1 MLIRARDVTKEY
13 DSGTETVRALRGV
26 SFQVE
31 RGEFVTVVGP
41 SGSGK
46 STTMHLLGLLDTPTA
61 GTITLDGTDVET
73 YDDGRRTRVRQE
85 TIGFVFQS
93 YGLIPTLTAL
103 ENVAVPRLLDSDP
116 QRTEERAEW
125 LLDRVGLGDR
135 LDHHPSELSGGQ
147 KQRVAIA
154 RSLINEPEVVLADE
168 PTGNL
173 DRETGE
179 RVLSDLL
186 DAADMDVTVVAVTHD
201 EYVAEFSDRT
211 LRLVDGQLRRDA
223 SDTLADDDA
232 DVSAGE
238 EDAGD
243 DDRVSTETAVGGV
256 DAGDDGGGE
265 R

>member
-1 MLIRARDVTKEY
+1 MLVSARDITKEFE
-13 DSGTETVRALRGV
+13 SGAGTVRALRGV
-26 SFQVE
+26 SFGVE

-46 STTMHLLGLLDTPTA
+46 STMLHLLGLLDTPTT
-61 GTITLDGTDVET
+61 GTVTLDGTDVET
-73 YDDGRRTRVRQE
+73 YGDRRRTRVRQE

-103 ENVAVPRLLDSDP
+103 ENVAVPRLLEPDP
-116 QRTEERAEW
+116 SATEERAER
-125 LLDRVGLGDR
+125 LLERVGLADR
-135 LDHHPSELSGGQ
+135 LDHSPSELSGGQ

-154 RSLINEPEVVLADE
+154 RSLINEPDLVLADE

-186 DAADMDVTVVAVTHD
+186 DAADVDVTVVAVTHD

-211 LRLVDGQLRRDA
+211 LRLVDGRLRRDA
-223 SDTLADDDA
+223 SDTLGTPENGDA
-232 DVSAGE
+232 TAT
-238 EDAGD
+238 ATAA
-243 DDRVSTETAVGGV
+243 TETDPDQPGG
-256 DAGDDGGGE
+256 DGS
-265 R
+265 

>member
-1 MLIRARDVTKEY
+1 MLIRAHDITKEY

-26 SFQVE
+26 SFRVQ

-116 QRTEERAEW
+116 QETEERAEW

-154 RSLINEPEVVLADE
+154 RSLINDPEVVLADE

-186 DAADMDVTVVAVTHD
+186 DAADVDVTVVAVTHD

-211 LRLVDGQLRRDA
+211 LRLVDGRLRRDA
-223 SDTLADDDA
+223 SDTLADETADQSADDDA
-232 DVSAGE
+232 G
-238 EDAGD
+238 GD
-243 DDRVSTETAVGGV
+243 TPASTETAVRGRNA
-256 DAGDDGGGE
+256 DTERGGE